1 MPVFSLGLNNKLRSS
16 SLFAITLLR
25 ALLTKLG
32 LKLLIL
38 VASPDIAAT
47 PPLINNP
54 AVAPI
59 VVSRVVR
66 LPEITPCS
74 PNCKAVENAKGVSTE
89 PIAP

>member
-1 MPVFSLGLNNKLRSS
+1 M
-16 SLFAITLLR
+16 FAT
-25 ALLTKLG
+25 
-32 LKLLIL
+32 L
-38 VASPDIAAT
+38 VASPDTAAI
-47 PPLINNP
+47 PPLNNNP

-74 PNCKAVENAKGVSTE
+74 PNCIAVENAKGVSTE